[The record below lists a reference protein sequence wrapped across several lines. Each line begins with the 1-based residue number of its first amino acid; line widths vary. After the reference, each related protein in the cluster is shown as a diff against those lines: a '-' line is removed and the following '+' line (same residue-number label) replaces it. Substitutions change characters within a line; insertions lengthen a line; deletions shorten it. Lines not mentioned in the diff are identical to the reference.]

1 MNKEKQTL
9 VIIISAPSGCGK
21 TTIVNKLLGKMP
33 GIKRSISCTTRAPR
47 EGEADGE
54 DYIFMSEEEFKRK
67 REEGAFLEWE
77 DNFGQSYGT
86 LEAQA
91 KEAASEGRDIVL
103 SIDVKGAR
111 KVKKKIPE
119 SISVFIMPPSVEE
132 LYARLK
138 GRNTDNNEQLEMRIK
153 EARKEIEASDE
164 YDYLVVNE
172 DLDQAIEEICAIITE
187 EKENRKEQTK
197 SEE

>member
-33 GIKRSISCTTRAPR
+33 GIKRSISCTTRSPR

-86 LEAQA
+86 LEVQA

-172 DLDQAIEEICAIITE
+172 DLDQAIEELCEIITE

>member
-33 GIKRSISCTTRAPR
+33 GIKRSISCTTRSPR

-86 LEAQA
+86 LEVQA
-91 KEAASEGRDIVL
+91 KEAAAEGRDIVL

-172 DLDQAIEEICAIITE
+172 DLDQAIEELCEIITE